1 MKTLI
6 KIKKVGVESIFGS
19 RKKKIL
25 SNVSLSLKTNHS
37 LALIGETGSGKT
49 MVAKLILDLLPE
61 GCIKTDGSIS
71 YSFGDG
77 ANSISALRGGKI
89 STVFQDPAQ
98 SLNPVHTIG
107 KQFIM
112 VLKKHFKGDKS
123 GVEKHACDWL
133 EKVGLESGGNV
144 LARYPHQLSGGQLQR
159 VMIALAMSI
168 SPDLFLADE
177 VTTGL
182 DARVKKEVLDLLFSL
197 QKEYGLSVLLI
208 THDLYLIKK
217 YCDSVAVIKSGT
229 IVESGCSQ
237 KTFNE
242 PKSEY
247 LRAML
252 RSYKFS
258 EKMVKKT
265 EASKSKK
272 VLLRVSDIKKTYNTS
287 SGVKTILKNI
297 SFDLYSNE
305 TLGVIGESGSGK
317 TTLAKIILNIQER
330 NSGSVIIRS
339 RNGKDI
345 VLQAPTNKIGVVF
358 QDSMGSLN
366 PKMKVEKIIS
376 EPLMIDGSFSDD
388 AIKEKLKKII
398 KEVDLEPELLRRYP
412 RALSGG
418 QRQRVSIARSIINNP
433 EILIF
438 DEPTSALDINV
449 KGKILDLLIKLKIKN
464 RLSYIFISH
473 DIKAIAKISDRLIVL
488 GGGAIVESGPIMKII
503 KNPTDM
509 RTKELMRDVSL
520 NIDIN

>member
-1 MKTLI
+1 
-6 KIKKVGVESIFGS
+6 
-19 RKKKIL
+19 
-25 SNVSLSLKTNHS
+25 
-37 LALIGETGSGKT
+37 
-49 MVAKLILDLLPE
+49 
-61 GCIKTDGSIS
+61 
-71 YSFGDG
+71 
-77 ANSISALRGGKI
+77 
-89 STVFQDPAQ
+89 
-98 SLNPVHTIG
+98 
-107 KQFIM
+107 
-112 VLKKHFKGDKS
+112 
-123 GVEKHACDWL
+123 
-133 EKVGLESGGNV
+133 
-144 LARYPHQLSGGQLQR
+144 
-159 VMIALAMSI
+159 
-168 SPDLFLADE
+168 
-177 VTTGL
+177 
-182 DARVKKEVLDLLFSL
+182 
-197 QKEYGLSVLLI
+197 
-208 THDLYLIKK
+208 
-217 YCDSVAVIKSGT
+217 
-229 IVESGCSQ
+229 
-237 KTFNE
+237 
-242 PKSEY
+242 
-247 LRAML
+247 ML

-258 EKMVKKT
+258 EKIVKKT

-272 VLLRVSDIKKTYNTS
+272 VLLKVSDIKKTYNTG

-305 TLGVIGESGSGK
+305 TLGVIGRSGSGK
-317 TTLAKIILNIQER
+317 STLAKIILNIQER
-330 NSGSVIIRS
+330 NSGSVIIRT

-376 EPLMIDGSFSDD
+376 EPLTIDGSFSDN

-418 QRQRVSIARSIINNP
+418 QRQRVSIARSIINKP

-464 RLSYIFISH
+464 KLSYIFISH

-488 GGGAIVESGPIMKII
+488 GGGTIVESGPIMKII

-509 RTKELMRDVSL
+509 RTKELMQDVSL